1 METYIKEK
9 KENNI
14 FKKFPNSRLMLQQ
27 KKSLDLSRNNGSSFY
42 IEKPMKSLF
51 NEESLLKKIKHQ
63 NTMLSLNNTLYN
75 NNSSQKSVDL
85 PFDIKLLYRCKKY
98 LKSIDNE
105 IIKEREQL
113 YKVKTISEKN
123 KINNNSISNSTTNNG
138 TDYRI
143 YYKHSEMNDISNNK
157 LSPIN
162 LKKPKDLNNIRTFKY
177 NDTKSKRSR
186 NLILKEKK
194 LNNLSE
200 YSATN
205 KKRIIFDFKNNNNFN
220 KFLQGSS
227 STKNLNSKMYQTS
240 NIFNL
245 SNISKVNSTNDF
257 FQKAKE
263 ENNNHINYS
272 SIENKKV
279 ILLHPIK
286 NIKALGVNNNNK
298 ISNLSTDIL
307 IPKLPPKN
315 NNNISEKE
323 SSNEIKKMYQF

>member
-1 METYIKEK
+1 
-9 KENNI
+9 
-14 FKKFPNSRLMLQQ
+14 
-27 KKSLDLSRNNGSSFY
+27 
-42 IEKPMKSLF
+42 
-51 NEESLLKKIKHQ
+51 
-63 NTMLSLNNTLYN
+63 
-75 NNSSQKSVDL
+75 
-85 PFDIKLLYRCKKY
+85 
-98 LKSIDNE
+98 
-105 IIKEREQL
+105 
-113 YKVKTISEKN
+113 
-123 KINNNSISNSTTNNG
+123 
-138 TDYRI
+138 
-143 YYKHSEMNDISNNK
+143 MNDISNNK

-162 LKKPKDLNNIRTFKY
+162 LKKQKDLNNIRTFKY

-257 FQKAKE
+257 FQKTKE
-263 ENNNHINYS
+263 ENNNHINFS
-272 SIENKKV
+272 SIENKKT

-286 NIKALGVNNNNK
+286 NIKILSVNKNNK

-307 IPKLPPKN
+307 IPKFPPKN

-323 SSNEIKKMYQF
+323 SSNEIKKNVPILKLYNNDDDNDDSMNNYQRQIPKKENKNKITFKRSASSIYEQKIYKRIFNTNTNTINDISSIEEENGNNKINQDKNNNKIIKDNAINDNKENHNDNKNKEIQENN